1 MGVPGE
7 SGFLR
12 ALGED
17 ERKLQRDIAALA
29 GMRRRLSR
37 RGVSAIAA
45 VDMSLGRLCD
55 RLYRDV
61 CQLSADLE
69 VARHDAR
76 MLQAVVDHT
85 SDIVVVKDLDNR
97 YLFVNPAA
105 VAISGMSHAQLL
117 SRGDA
122 DFLDGPSLARLREQE
137 HRVLATRGPVVLEDH
152 VRLKDGTERW
162 YLSTK
167 FPLWID
173 GAIAGIV
180 GLSRDI
186 TDRKHMENSLADA
199 HGFLARTLD
208 SLSAHVAIVDEA
220 GTILAVNAA
229 WRTFARRN
237 GLRMPDDGI
246 GADYMAISRQA
257 AAAGDPVA
265 IEALTGIER
274 VLAGRE
280 SAFRLTYPCHG
291 PSERNWFLLNATC
304 FRQDGRMFVVLAH
317 ENITEQQLAEEAT
330 RDRELR
336 FKALLEALPDPLL
349 IIDRAGTIVQVNEQA
364 ERSFGYTRDELVGH
378 PVERLIP
385 ERRLAAHRRDFPGYF
400 TGPRA
405 RPMGPR
411 LDLNARRKDG
421 GEFPIEV
428 TLSPLDTPEGVLII
442 ANVRDATA
450 RKQADLA
457 TARLAAIVQSSDD
470 SMLSVSLDGRL
481 LSWNAASERLYGYM
495 AAEAIGRPIEAL
507 LPIEGPDCWSGCLA
521 AIRRGEAVVSCE
533 VAIRRKDGGHIQV
546 AVTVSPLRDQQGRLI
561 GASLVAKDITRLKAV
576 LQEAAHHAAEI
587 EALRETNKLKDH
599 FLSTISHEMKT
610 PLSLINGYAELL
622 EDVCQEKAWL
632 AGIQEGSRR
641 LTEHLN
647 NVLDYTALLSGT
659 LPIDKMEIAP
669 GELVAQAI
677 DAARAAFAEKGVSL
691 EVAIAPDLPTLCV
704 DPRRLIQMLGQ
715 LLDNARKFTPPGG
728 RAGVRAHVCGG
739 ELRIAVWDSGVGIP
753 EQDRERIWAAFT
765 QLDIGDALRKGGLG
779 LGLTLLTKLAELH
792 GGRVELESTPGDGSV
807 FTLVLP
813 I

>member
-1 MGVPGE
+1 
-7 SGFLR
+7 
-12 ALGED
+12 
-17 ERKLQRDIAALA
+17 
-29 GMRRRLSR
+29 
-37 RGVSAIAA
+37 
-45 VDMSLGRLCD
+45 
-55 RLYRDV
+55 
-61 CQLSADLE
+61 
-69 VARHDAR
+69 
-76 MLQAVVDHT
+76 
-85 SDIVVVKDLDNR
+85 
-97 YLFVNPAA
+97 
-105 VAISGMSHAQLL
+105 
-117 SRGDA
+117 
-122 DFLDGPSLARLREQE
+122 
-137 HRVLATRGPVVLEDH
+137 
-152 VRLKDGTERW
+152 
-162 YLSTK
+162 
-167 FPLWID
+167 
-173 GAIAGIV
+173 
-180 GLSRDI
+180 
-186 TDRKHMENSLADA
+186 
-199 HGFLARTLD
+199 
-208 SLSAHVAIVDEA
+208 
-220 GTILAVNAA
+220 
-229 WRTFARRN
+229 
-237 GLRMPDDGI
+237 
-246 GADYMAISRQA
+246 
-257 AAAGDPVA
+257 
-265 IEALTGIER
+265 
-274 VLAGRE
+274 
-280 SAFRLTYPCHG
+280 
-291 PSERNWFLLNATC
+291 
-304 FRQDGRMFVVLAH
+304 MFVVLAH

-385 ERRLAAHRRDFPGYF
+385 ERRLASHRRDFSGYF

-405 RPMGPR
+405 RPMGPG
-411 LDLNARRKDG
+411 LDLSARRKDG

-428 TLSPLDTPEGVLII
+428 TLSPLDTPEGMLII

-481 LSWNAASERLYGYM
+481 LSWNAASERLYGYL
-495 AAEAIGRPIEAL
+495 AEEAIGRPIEAL
-507 LPIEGPDCWSGCLA
+507 LPIEGPDRWSACLA

-533 VAIRRKDGGHIQV
+533 TTIRRKDGGRIHV
-546 AVTVSPLRDQQGRLI
+546 AVTVSPLRDQQGRMI

-622 EDVCQEKAWL
+622 EDVCEEKAWL

-659 LPIDKMEIAP
+659 LPIDKMEVAP
-669 GELVAQAI
+669 GELVKQAI
-677 DAARAAFAEKGVSL
+677 DAARPAFAEKGVSL

-704 DPRRLIQMLGQ
+704 DPRRLIQMLSQ

-728 RAGVRAHVCGG
+728 RAGVRAHVCGD
-739 ELRIAVWDSGVGIP
+739 ELRMAVWDSGVGIP
-753 EQDRERIWAAFT
+753 DQDRERIWAAFT

-792 GGRVELESTPGDGSV
+792 GGRVELESTQGGGSV